1 MAAADAD
8 TEISERDVASVLEAL
23 SDGRFDFRTV
33 EGISEQVDLS
43 PDAVQAALDAA
54 AEHVRL
60 SGVPGPNGE
69 PLYAPS
75 DRSTTAREQIALAQT
90 AAEKSVS

>member
-1 MAAADAD
+1 VAAANVE
-8 TEISERDVASVLEAL
+8 TKVSESDVTSVLEAL
-23 SDGRFDFRTV
+23 ADGRFDFRTV
-33 EGISEQVDLS
+33 QGISQQVDLS

-69 PLYAPS
+69 PLYAPRA
-75 DRSTTAREQIALAQT
+75 RSTTAREQIALAQT